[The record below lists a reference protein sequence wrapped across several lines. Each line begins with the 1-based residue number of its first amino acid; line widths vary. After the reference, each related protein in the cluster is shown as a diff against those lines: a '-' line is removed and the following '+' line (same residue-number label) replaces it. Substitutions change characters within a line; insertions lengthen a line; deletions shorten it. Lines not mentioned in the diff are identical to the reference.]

1 MKQPTLAMAADQG
14 FERYLKPTRRDQCL
28 ETRNRIVPW
37 EALCAVVEPR
47 YPKRASGLQ
56 PIGLE
61 RMLRNH
67 FPQHWLNLAHPAC
80 ERALYGSAS
89 LCCLAGIDLG
99 REAVPDATSLL
110 RFRHSLERHQ
120 PGRSC
125 SPKRAGCYR
134 AAA

>member
-1 MKQPTLAMAADQG
+1 MPGDEEPHRAVGSAVRGGRAALPEESQ
-14 FERYLKPTRRDQCL
+14 
-28 ETRNRIVPW
+28 
-37 EALCAVVEPR
+37 
-47 YPKRASGLQ
+47 GLQ

-120 PGRSC
+120 PGERLFAEAGRVLQGSGMTVMG
-125 SPKRAGCYR
+125 KRGLKTPGKPQGDQVSG
-134 AAA
+134 